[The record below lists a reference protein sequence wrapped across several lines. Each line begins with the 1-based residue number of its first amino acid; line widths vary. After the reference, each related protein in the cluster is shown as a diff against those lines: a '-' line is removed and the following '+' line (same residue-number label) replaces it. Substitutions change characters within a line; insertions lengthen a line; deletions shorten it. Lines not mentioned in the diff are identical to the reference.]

1 MSTMYGNKVQELNV
15 GSGVHIP
22 GHIIKTQSH
31 KSVIGAQTIATNAD
45 GVTLETFTFRT
56 TVANSVLHIHYHSGQ
71 IQRQTRDMN
80 AYMSPSVNST
90 ARHGGMAQWQDHDHY
105 FYGHETSLS
114 GDHRAFNVGFGVSYP
129 LPTVGDQTIRM
140 IARTYNG
147 SAVFNYQSTGTSGG
161 QYPGRGFT
169 VIIYEVAP

>member
-1 MSTMYGNKVQELNV
+1 MSTMYVNKVQELNV